1 MHAYLKWLK
10 IPKSEKYHKMC
21 VSSQILV
28 RGSICTHLNL
38 HYISLLAYESVKMHR
53 AVLSE
58 FSQVLSYFAC
68 Y

>member
-38 HYISLLAYESVKMHR
+38 HYISLLA
-53 AVLSE
+53 
-58 FSQVLSYFAC
+58 
-68 Y
+68 